1 MQPQIFAHL
10 FIMAALVASAWVLMK
25 GPWVKK
31 PSINIACE
39 KCYYVLM
46 TRILAVQSAQDVRN
60 LENDVDD
67 FYNEF
72 AGKALKAEQYKDY
85 LYALL
90 SKVKYA

>member
-10 FIMAALVASAWVLMK
+10 FIMAAVVASAWILMK
-25 GPWVKK
+25 GPWIKK
-31 PSINIACE
+31 PSINVACE

-46 TRILAVQSAQDVRN
+46 TRILTVRSAQDVRN

-72 AGKALKAEQYKDY
+72 AGKALNAEEYKAN

-90 SKVKYA
+90 SKVTYA